1 MKTLLAI
8 ILAPI
13 GFIIA
18 LGIAKSGRDGLA
30 YVIAMFFLFCVLPL
44 VAKWKEAQK
53 ANSADNAEWLKAHTR
68 KR

>member
-8 ILAPI
+8 IFVPI

-18 LGIAKSGRDGLA
+18 LRIAGSGRDGLA
-30 YVIAMFFLFCVLPL
+30 YVIMIFLLLGVGL
-44 VAKWKEAQK
+44 VGKLREAQK
-53 ANSADNAEWLKAHTR
+53 ANSADNAEWRKAHPR